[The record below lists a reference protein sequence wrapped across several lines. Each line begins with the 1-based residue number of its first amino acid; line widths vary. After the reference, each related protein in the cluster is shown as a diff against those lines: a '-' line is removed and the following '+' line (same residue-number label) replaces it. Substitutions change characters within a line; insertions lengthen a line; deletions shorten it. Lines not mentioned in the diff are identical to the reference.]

1 MGKQRLHYIDIIKGM
16 CVILV
21 VVRHAPFVLGFADN
35 PYMDIFFLKNFFI
48 PFFMAAFFMVTG
60 YCSNFD
66 EPFKPFL
73 WKNIKGILLPAFCL
87 YYLNRWL
94 ENFDAILY
102 ADNSTWLTLSHW
114 LSPGLRTFIVEG
126 GHYWFLSALF
136 LAKTAM
142 WSLKHV
148 KFLTTRLA
156 IAVSVSFLGV
166 CLGNVVPQYNCFFL
180 FNAMAL
186 LPFLSIGLT
195 MKKYGKQM
203 LNGGVFGIALP
214 CLCRCRFLFGLGS
227 AQRWTNGRYDYRAI
241 SVVPADGH
249 IGMPH
254 DMVAG

>member
-203 LNGGVFGIALP
+203 LNGGGIWHCSTLLVPLSFPVWAGKRPALDE
-214 CLCRCRFLFGLGS
+214 R
-227 AQRWTNGRYDYRAI
+227 
-241 SVVPADGH
+241 
-249 IGMPH
+249 
-254 DMVAG
+254 